1 MIINMN
7 LVKAILMDESI
18 PAKDL
23 EIETGVSRSVIT
35 RVRSGERKI
44 ENLSVGTIIK
54 IQSWIDKRRVR

>member
-18 PAKDL
+18 PANDL